1 MTIAQLIL
9 RYLITQR
16 KLKSICEAFGLNY
29 KYAHAIAWGKK
40 EPSYE
45 FMSRL
50 TAIIEPEQ
58 WFLEATTD
66 VFIKLKEFHEH
77 DKSN

>member
-1 MTIAQLIL
+1 MTTGQLIL
-9 RYLITQR
+9 KYLITQR

-29 KYAHAIAWGKK
+29 KYAHAIAWEKK

-45 FMSRL
+45 FMVQF
-50 TAIIEPEQ
+50 AEIIDPEQ
-58 WFLEATTD
+58 WFLDATTD
-66 VFIKLKEFHEH
+66 VFIKLKEFHDN